1 MDHMIWSLP
10 VVRKLPQRKTF
21 DRIFLCRNPL
31 KCSVSLMI
39 FQFYHDKLGQPISEF
54 GVEQQQDALI
64 QSSKSKEILT
74 KDIFC
79 IL

>member
-1 MDHMIWSLP
+1 MAK
-10 VVRKLPQRKTF
+10 VRNFWISTKHPELKLPASYKT
-21 DRIFLCRNPL
+21 DDKNHNPI

-39 FQFYHDKLGQPISEF
+39 FKFYHDKLGQPVSEF

-74 KDIFC
+74 KDRFN
-79 IL
+79 